1 MVAAQAAVTIAW
13 CLVVRGTRVG
23 RRDST
28 TPTDMA
34 SSRAVSTV
42 PLWRHI
48 LDGADL
54 PPTGVPRH
62 PRRVSRILTSDEI
75 AAQLPDLTDWAGD
88 TVALRRSVEFADF
101 PTAITAV
108 DRVAEVAEEMSHHP
122 DIDIRWRT
130 VTFALSTHSA
140 GGVTQLDVE
149 LAHRID
155 AIAASLD
162 S

>member
-1 MVAAQAAVTIAW
+1 M
-13 CLVVRGTRVG
+13 
-23 RRDST
+23 
-28 TPTDMA
+28 
-34 SSRAVSTV
+34 SRT
-42 PLWRHI
+42 
-48 LDGADL
+48 
-54 PPTGVPRH
+54 
-62 PRRVSRILTSDEI
+62 LTSDEI